1 MPERPQ
7 KLLRTQLLTP
17 PVPSLAATAGGPS
30 GCSARLQARYCTMH
44 NRLMW
49 QAGDV
54 RLGCIL
60 GDCSGESNSLVCIIH
75 LNAAAQHAAALL
87 HSVLWPFHM

>member
-7 KLLRTQLLTP
+7 KLLRSLLTP
-17 PVPSLAATAGGPS
+17 PVPWLAATAGGPS

-54 RLGCIL
+54 LPGCLL
-60 GDCSGESNSLVCIIH
+60 GDCSAGSKSLVCTIH
-75 LNAAAQHAAALL
+75 STPAAQHAEALL
-87 HSVLWPFHM
+87 YSVMWRAHM